1 MGATEFKMFLD
12 GTSATV
18 EQLDKVDE
26 IVVDQAIDKAWEARL
41 KIPVCV
47 NNDGKWEGEQEA
59 WMKAF
64 TRIRIEINPG
74 DGKFVPLIDGP
85 VVGFDSA
92 RSASPGKSVVTVV
105 VHDDSALM
113 NRQAKVAVQTGKLD
127 SDIARQLFLDAQ
139 LGGQPDIE
147 ATPPQPEAK
156 TDASVQ
162 RGTPMQYLRELAKR
176 NQNWHAYVLPGKL
189 PSQSIGCFKQYP
201 ADTDGL
207 PEMVLLGADRNIESF
222 NVNNKAQN
230 PCTVQAATLS
240 IAHDKVKTA
249 TSSYRDATLMGD
261 QPPDAA
267 NPNQANCLMQ
277 PGQSDKV
284 DLDHATKGAATESGF
299 SLEATGAVVP
309 LCYPAVLS
317 PYRWVMVKISDSQ
330 YSTKYLI
337 TQVTHKITRSIYTQ
351 SFSMKGNGV
360 TSAAGGNAGA
370 PQPSANM
377 SVSFNVQ
384 VSIF

>member
-1 MGATEFKMFLD
+1 MGAIEFKIFFD
-12 GTSATV
+12 GQSATV

-26 IVVDQAIDKAWEARL
+26 IVVDQAVDKAWEARL

-64 TRIRIEINPG
+64 TRIRVEVNPG

-92 RSASPGKSVVTVV
+92 RSAQPGKSVVTVV
-105 VHDDSALM
+105 IHDDSALL
-113 NRQAKVAVQTGKLD
+113 NREAKVAVQQGQVD

-139 LGGQPDIE
+139 LGGAPDID
-147 ATPPQPEAK
+147 ATPPQPDAK
-156 TDASVQ
+156 TAASVQ

-176 NQNWHAYVLPGKL
+176 NQDWHAYVLPGKL
-189 PSQSIGCFKQYP
+189 PSQSIGCFKQFP
-201 ADTDGL
+201 KEIDGL
-207 PEMVLLGADRNIESF
+207 PDMTLMGADRNIETF

-230 PCTVQAATLS
+230 PSTVQAATLS
-240 IAHDKVKTA
+240 IAHDAVKTS

-261 QPPDAA
+261 QPPDAGNA
-267 NPNQANCLMQ
+267 NQAKSFLA

-284 DLDHATKGAATESGF
+284 DLDHATKGAATNSGF
-299 SLEATGAVVP
+299 SLEATGNIVP
-309 LCYPAVLS
+309 FCYPAALS
-317 PYRWVMVKISDSQ
+317 PYRWVLVKISDSQ

-337 TQVTHKITRSIYTQ
+337 TQVTHTLQRSIYTQ

-360 TSAAGGNAGA
+360 SVAAGGSAGA